1 MILPESVLTGIGKL
15 NRENSMDTQTHGTTT
30 MGSTRLH
37 PIVMAASVA
46 VILLSATGIGAILG
60 WIPTGVTK
68 QVEPTLTVAPAS
80 VTPAPLASAATPS
93 APVATPVPARAP
105 AKPPHKPAV
114 QHADARNTAVKAD
127 DKSALPP
134 TMPAPPIAGPMAS
147 NAPMPMPPPPAAPAA
162 QPRPVCS
169 DCGVIELVRE
179 TEKPGDGSG
188 VGAMAGTVVGGVLG
202 NQVGRGNGRD
212 AMTIIGAIGGAIAGH
227 QIEKST
233 KKTKAYEIV
242 VRFDDGTTRT
252 LSQSAPPSWR
262 AGDHVKVLNGVI
274 VPDA

>member
-1 MILPESVLTGIGKL
+1 
-15 NRENSMDTQTHGTTT
+15 
-30 MGSTRLH
+30 
-37 PIVMAASVA
+37 VMAASVA

-68 QVEPTLTVAPAS
+68 QVEPTAVLANADGKPAPAS
-80 VTPAPLASAATPS
+80 PASLTPAPVASVAVPV
-93 APVATPVPARAP
+93 APVSKPAP
-105 AKPPHKPAV
+105 AKVAAKPQHKPVA
-114 QHADARNTAVKAD
+114 QRADAPTAQARTD
-127 DKSALPP
+127 NPGAGTL
-134 TMPAPPIAGPMAS
+134 PAPPVPGPMAS
-147 NAPMPMPPPPAAPAA
+147 NSTIPSPPLPPAPIA
-162 QPRPVCS
+162 QTKPICN
-169 DCGVIELVRE
+169 DCGVVELVRE
-179 TEKPGDGSG
+179 TDKAGEGSG
-188 VGAMAGTVVGGVLG
+188 VGAMAGTVIGGVLG
-202 NQVGRGNGRD
+202 NQVGKGNGRD

-252 LSQSAPPSWR
+252 LSQSSPPAWR